1 MWIDQQKANWRTVP
15 RWRAKQKHDDS
26 HLQPEMYLFC
36 CGQWGMSNKS
46 FLEQVCRSALC
57 YKTCFYFIFACAYT
71 LRLLFLFEVTL
82 CSAGFFTPFCRVPCP
97 VWRYYWHLWMPLFI
111 HKWLL
116 TVGAISNAA
125 LQNSSVPQ
133 KGVFPLSYVL
143 CELPGISV
151 GTDLNL
157 HCAVCNYVPNRQKLN
172 FSMKALAW
180 RIKHSPFSCCK
191 SVFFTIQFSFKCG
204 LECFNYFI
212 LLYLCSRTCRNN
224 HLGCKEQTLIT
235 QPSKVTVLAR
245 LEGSEQWGHIFCSCK
260 KENLCWLSRALF
272 IYTEKI
278 GPSGLL
284 YNGFHKRQLSSVL

>member
-180 RIKHSPFSCCK
+180 RIKHSPFSCCLSFLLFNFPLSVDWNVSITLFYFTCVQGLAEIIILDVK
-191 SVFFTIQFSFKCG
+191 SKPWSHSPRRWQFWHVWRVQSSEATFFVLVKRRTCADSV
-204 LECFNYFI
+204 E
-212 LLYLCSRTCRNN
+212 LCSF
-224 HLGCKEQTLIT
+224 T
-235 QPSKVTVLAR
+235 QRK
-245 LEGSEQWGHIFCSCK
+245 
-260 KENLCWLSRALF
+260 
-272 IYTEKI
+272 
-278 GPSGLL
+278 
-284 YNGFHKRQLSSVL
+284 